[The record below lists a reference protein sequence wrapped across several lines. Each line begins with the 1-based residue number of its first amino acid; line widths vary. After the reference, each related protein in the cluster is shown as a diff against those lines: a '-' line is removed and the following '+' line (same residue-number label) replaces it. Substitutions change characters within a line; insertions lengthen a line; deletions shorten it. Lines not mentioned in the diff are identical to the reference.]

1 MSHSTK
7 PTATEPLAVDSNT
20 AANLLNSTNA
30 SLEKDR
36 AIGHLGVPYVKAGR
50 RVIYRLADL
59 EAWLAANRI
68 VPRSQGVDHV

>member
-1 MSHSTK
+1 MPHSTK

-68 VPRSQGVDHV
+68 VPRSQGVDHA